1 MRQGQK
7 INNREL
13 GAKEKEFY
21 FFERAAAPFRDSGA
35 SHPSPT
41 SGGETSQ
48 LPFIFCSRSP
58 PNPSPTQGSIY
69 LEKALKPAILSGA
82 FYSPLSLSST
92 VPCCL
97 SLPFCPPPVFSPPTP
112 VFISQT
118 PKIGLCSSPR
128 LDSGQKENSRRAPR
142 ARSILASAGI
152 LSLRLESSDPGFRP
166 NPFC

>member
-1 MRQGQK
+1 MRPGQK

-58 PNPSPTQGSIY
+58 PNPSPTQGSTY

-112 VFISQT
+112 RSLFLRH
-118 PKIGLCSSPR
+118 PK
-128 LDSGQKENSRRAPR
+128 
-142 ARSILASAGI
+142 LASAPHRVWTLDKRRI
-152 LSLRLESSDPGFRP
+152 RDVHLALEASSQARGFFP
-166 NPFC
+166 